1 MAVVQR
7 SSKAKVEKSKVE
19 EEKLI
24 PLSFFRT
31 IVETYYDFQHQRII
45 TENRIFSNSKV
56 NGITK
61 EQLALY
67 GVTRLF
73 KNARQFEKDLITM
86 MKKQLRKNDFYLDYL
101 KEIVGIGPI
110 ISMGLLAYIED
121 IGKFDNISKLWQMSG
136 FGMNRYCDNCKI
148 PTHVIVEYTTKT
160 GKKTK
165 AKRLK
170 PLDICTKCGKETKP
184 IIQRGTPGYQ
194 SNWNPHLKTLCWKVG
209 QSFQKQQEFKKDK
222 KTINS
227 YYRHLYL
234 KIKAEEKRLHPT
246 KEVINGKTFWN
257 PGHLDNR
264 ALRKVIKIFLSHLW
278 QEWRSLEGLE
288 VTKPYAS
295 TILGHDA
302 LEPVRDRK

>member
-1 MAVVQR
+1 MAVVQ
-7 SSKAKVEKSKVE
+7 KLAENE

-45 TENRIFSNSKV
+45 TENRILSNSKV
-56 NGITK
+56 NGISE

-73 KNARQFEKDLITM
+73 KNARQFEKDLIGM
-86 MKKQLRKNDFYLDYL
+86 MKKQLRKNDFYIDYL
-101 KEIVGIGPI
+101 SKIYGIGPI
-110 ISMGLLAYIED
+110 ISLGLLAYIED
-121 IGKFDNISKLWQMSG
+121 IGRFDNISKLWQISG
-136 FGMNRYCDNCKI
+136 FGMNRYCENCKM
-148 PTHVIVEYTTKT
+148 PTHVMVEYTTKI
-160 GKKTK
+160 GKKSK

-170 PLDICTKCGKETKP
+170 PLEVCTECGKETKP
-184 IIQRGTPGYQ
+184 IIQRGITGYQ
-194 SNWNPHLKTLCWKVG
+194 SNWNPHLKTLCWKIG
-209 QSFQKQQEFKKDK
+209 QSFVKQGSK
-222 KTINS
+222 S
-227 YYRHLYL
+227 YYNKLYH
-234 KIKAEEKRLHPT
+234 KIKDEEKSLHPT

-257 PGHLDNR
+257 PGHLHNR

-278 QEWRSLEGLE
+278 QEWRTLDGLE

-295 TILGHDA
+295 KILGHDA